1 MEFDVEPLAGKR
13 TAIIFRFWV
22 WAAQAAKRTANKT
35 LVFTVVTPQVPP
47 KMGSARY
54 YLNARGVRMR
64 QFQVIT

>member
-1 MEFDVEPLAGKR
+1 LEVEPFAGKR

-22 WAAQAAKRTANKT
+22 CAAQAAKRTAIRT

-54 YLNARGVRMR
+54 YLNAREVR
-64 QFQVIT
+64 IG